1 MKVQPASQGLILGG
15 GVIVAAGAFLVITW
29 VATSQPIVLVLAV
42 AIVALG
48 AWFLVW
54 GLSKRRAERVAA
66 QQARASSP
74 PAPGPRPSAPPAMKA
89 SSAPSPAVA
98 PSAVAPS
105 ADQGRAALAEAEAA
119 LLDIAK
125 RTVKPAQDLTYYFIC
140 SGNESLIRAYYDLLK
155 VGAPVYGG
163 LAALYGAEDG
173 ELRSR
178 KSAAAD
184 LPFDGTKHLVTTV
197 SDVNSVADALTGI
210 AAAGF
215 RGVFVTLVAVGPTG
229 RGWVEEAYVSVLGDA
244 VKQGI
249 FPFPMLV
256 THSGVAA
263 RFLADSFHRISGSPL
278 PAEPVP

>member
-1 MKVQPASQGLILGG
+1 MKLQPASQGLILGG

-74 PAPGPRPSAPPAMKA
+74 PAPGPRPSAPPAVRA

-98 PSAVAPS
+98 PSA
-105 ADQGRAALAEAEAA
+105 DQRAALAEAEAA
-119 LLDIAK
+119 LLDVAK

-256 THSGVAA
+256 THSGAAA

-278 PAEPVP
+278 PVDPGP